1 MKEKFIKPNME
12 TALVWAKMSYA
23 QRRKVGAVLVRDD
36 KILSQGYNGTLPGE
50 DNACEVLLPDFDED
64 GNLTGEYVL
73 KTHGEVIHA
82 EKNCLAKMMYSNE
95 SSEGATLF
103 VTLAPCKQCAIDI
116 ILAKVKEVFYLEDYR
131 DMSGVA
137 FLEKKGIPCYKVN
150 LSGEQ

>member
-82 EKNCLAKMMYSNE
+82 EKNAILRMATSTE
-95 SSEGATLF
+95 STEGASLF
-103 VTLAPCKQCAIDI
+103 VTLSPCLDCAIII
-116 ILAKVKEVFYLEDYR
+116 ILAKIKEVFYLDEYR
-131 DMSGVA
+131 DTSGIQL
-137 FLEKKGIPCYKVN
+137 LERKGIPCYKVN
-150 LSGEQ
+150 L